1 MLRRSRHDALLIRV
15 VSAAFGLA
23 SLHGACGGAPQ
34 RLPVD
39 AVQNGSPSP
48 SDGGAADLPPGTD
61 RRANLETDG
70 PPAQDTPSSADG
82 GPPPDAAPTSDGVVE
97 GGPPADAMLP
107 RAGGGTWQRL
117 PALPSVRQEHGVAV
131 VNGQIFVVGGL
142 APGAAR
148 VDAYDPQTNM
158 WMPHANLPI
167 GVDHPN
173 VAGVGDKLYLLGGTQ
188 TGNVFEYNPF
198 AAPPD
203 RRWTMKSALPVARA
217 AGAAG
222 VIGNKVLLAGGRGG
236 GVTAGVDLQI
246 YDTVT
251 DTWQASSR
259 GELPPLPVGRNHLA
273 GVALD
278 GLFYVIG
285 GRSVSTTSTLYN
297 RVDVYDPVA
306 RSWSERAPMPTRRGG
321 VSAGVAAGLIIAVGG
336 EGNDRGL
343 NANGVFPQ
351 AEAFSPRANTWV
363 SLAPM
368 MTPRHGLGVAGIG
381 DKLYVPGGGTGGG
394 GGGGGDGVSVEH
406 RNLTPLAWAIVI
418 IIFIWPISIAGVDRP
433 RSLIG
438 SSEKITHLTLV
449 CDSTSRLNRA
459 SAFDVPSPL
468 MPWFSTP
475 IARLAATRRTAR
487 RFGQRL
493 LLLLPALNPVVIEAP
508 RATTA
513 PSAAGFWTS
522 RPRT

>member
-23 SLHGACGGAPQ
+23 SIHGACGRAPQ

-39 AVQNGSPSP
+39 AEQNTPS
-48 SDGGAADLPPGTD
+48 SAGDGGAADLPPGTD
-61 RRANLETDG
+61 RGANMQTDG
-70 PPAQDTPSSADG
+70 LPAQDTPSSADG
-82 GPPPDAAPTSDGVVE
+82 SPPPDTAPISDGVVE
-97 GGPPADAMLP
+97 GTPSADAMLP
-107 RAGGGTWQRL
+107 SAGGGAWQRL

-142 APGAAR
+142 APAAAR
-148 VDAYDPQTNM
+148 VDAYDPQTNV
-158 WMPHANLPI
+158 WTPHTNLPV

-188 TGNVFEYNPF
+188 TSDVFEYNPL

-246 YDTVT
+246 YDTAA

-273 GVALD
+273 GVVAD
-278 GLFYVIG
+278 GLFFVIG

-351 AEAFSPRANTWV
+351 TEAFSPRANTWV

-381 DKLYVPGGGTGGG
+381 DKLYVPGGGTVQDLGG
-394 GGGGGDGVSVEH
+394 
-406 RNLTPLAWAIVI
+406 
-418 IIFIWPISIAGVDRP
+418 
-433 RSLIG
+433 
-438 SSEKITHLTLV
+438 
-449 CDSTSRLNRA
+449 A
-459 SAFDVPSPL
+459 SDAFDVLSPY
-468 MPWFSTP
+468 
-475 IARLAATRRTAR
+475 
-487 RFGQRL
+487 
-493 LLLLPALNPVVIEAP
+493 
-508 RATTA
+508 
-513 PSAAGFWTS
+513 
-522 RPRT
+522 